1 VSIPHRVGRANVNL
15 EGCRQ
20 LSGSAEARLSVSK
33 LVSLPCVLAA
43 FVFPAN
49 TTAQDRSSLLLAPVL
64 SGAAQDTADGG
75 RNVFS
80 DFGGG
85 VVSLGEDALD
95 FVTAPFHLD
104 RPQALQLG
112 AVVAAGGLIFLFDQE
127 IHDWV
132 LRTQGDAPWQTVLS
146 VGEFFE
152 PLGLMNNTNPY
163 WLAGIAV
170 SYVLEEEALMRVF
183 QQLLF
188 SHIISGVSM
197 AVAHPLVGRE
207 RPHSA
212 DGPYEFNFREG
223 TSFPSGHTST
233 IFEVARVLSHNIG
246 WWPASVALYGM
257 AGSVAY
263 QRMAGEFDPETG
275 ELTKDAPHW
284 PSDVWFGAWWGVA
297 VSNVIIGNDEEG
309 TGPHVQTGVDS
320 RTGALWMSLNITF

>member
-1 VSIPHRVGRANVNL
+1 M
-15 EGCRQ
+15 
-20 LSGSAEARLSVSK
+20 
-33 LVSLPCVLAA
+33 LAA
-43 FVFPAN
+43 LAAPAN
-49 TTAQDRSSLLLAPVL
+49 ATAQEQSAVLVAPVL
-64 SGAAQDTADGG
+64 AGAPQDTAEGG
-75 RNVFS
+75 RNVFR
-80 DFGGG
+80 DLGGG
-85 VVSLGEDALD
+85 VVGLGVDALD

-104 RPQALQLG
+104 RRQALQLG

-132 LRTQGDAPWQTVLS
+132 LRTQDDAPWKTVLE

-152 PLGLMNNTNPY
+152 PLGLMNNTNKY

-170 SYVLEEEALMRVF
+170 SYVIEEEALMRVF

-188 SHIISGVSM
+188 SHIISGVTM
-197 AVAHPLVGRE
+197 GVARPLIGRE
-207 RPHSA
+207 RPHNA

-233 IFEVARVLSHNIG
+233 IFEVARVLSHNIS

-275 ELTKDAPHW
+275 ELTKDSPHW

-297 VSNVIIGNDEEG
+297 VSNIIIGNDEDG
-309 TGPHVQTGVDS
+309 ADPRIQTGVDS
-320 RTGALWMSLNITF
+320 QTGALWMSLNITF